1 MPVKNKI
8 KELIDKKGISVY
20 RFQKDVSIAQGTA
33 YSLYNNPSQLPS
45 STVISKICDAYRVP
59 VWDVIVWIP
68 PEEILDETPLPV

>member
-68 PEEILDETPLPV
+68 PEEISEETPLPV